1 MFNASSDFLL
11 AFLLRLRGSANIVRR
26 KHPTCLALIVLWT
39 VNLTPKKNPKKLC
52 LGVSLV
58 AAMLPT
64 LTRHKQRRS
73 PMGRGLLQQS
83 GSAEEKSEDLAV
95 QVVASSRL

>member
-1 MFNASSDFLL
+1 MRTSFEE
-11 AFLLRLRGSANIVRR
+11 NIPQAHPDCFVDCELDPQK
-26 KHPTCLALIVLWT
+26 KH
-39 VNLTPKKNPKKLC
+39 PKKLC

-83 GSAEEKSEDLAV
+83 GSPEEKSEDLAV
-95 QVVASSRL
+95 QVVASCRLRYER

>member
-1 MFNASSDFLL
+1 MRTSFEE
-11 AFLLRLRGSANIVRR
+11 NIPQGHPDCLVDCELDPKK
-26 KHPTCLALIVLWT
+26 KHPE
-39 VNLTPKKNPKKLC
+39 KLC

-83 GSAEEKSEDLAV
+83 GSPEEKSEDLAV
-95 QVVASSRL
+95 QVVASCRHRYQR